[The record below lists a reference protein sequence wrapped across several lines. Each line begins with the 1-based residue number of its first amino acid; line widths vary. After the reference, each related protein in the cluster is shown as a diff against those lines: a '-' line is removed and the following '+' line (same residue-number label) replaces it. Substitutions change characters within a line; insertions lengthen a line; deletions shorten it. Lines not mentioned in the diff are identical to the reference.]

1 MSSSSSTAV
10 AASSSTTTTTT
21 THPEPKNE
29 QEVISIY
36 RQMQSDM
43 QGLIQNLTKMEIEL
57 NEHRYVIYDIVFF
70 CIYYYWLLVQLY
82 YHWCGIYL
90 LYDGRDVM
98 WGRMWW
104 F

>member
-21 THPEPKNE
+21 TPPEPKNE

-57 NEHRYVIYDIVFF
+57 NEHRYVIYDIVVFL
-70 CIYYYWLLVQLY
+70 YLLLLVIGSIILSLVWY
-82 YHWCGIYL
+82 ISII
-90 LYDGRDVM
+90 
-98 WGRMWW
+98 
-104 F
+104 

>member
-57 NEHRYVIYDIVFF
+57 NEHRYVIYDIVVF
-70 CIYYYWLLVQLY
+70 LLFNYTIIGVVYTLSII
-82 YHWCGIYL
+82 WWEGC
-90 LYDGRDVM
+90 DV
-98 WGRMWW
+98 G
-104 F
+104 

>member
-21 THPEPKNE
+21 PEPKNE

-57 NEHRYVIYDIVFF
+57 NEHRYVFMIF
-70 CIYYYWLLVQLY
+70 CIYYLFIGSIILSLVWY
-82 YHWCGIYL
+82 VSI
-90 LYDGRDVM
+90 M
-98 WGRMWW
+98 M
-104 F
+104 

>member
-57 NEHRYVIYDIVFF
+57 NEHRYVIYDIVVFF
-70 CIYYYWLLVQLY
+70 IYYYCLLVQLY
-82 YHWCGIYL
+82 NQCGIYL

-98 WGRMWW
+98 WGRMLW

>member
-1 MSSSSSTAV
+1 MSSSSSSSTAV

-21 THPEPKNE
+21 TTPPEPKNE

-57 NEHRYVIYDIVFF
+57 NEHRYVVF
-70 CIYYYWLLVQLY
+70 I
-82 YHWCGIYL
+82 
-90 LYDGRDVM
+90 
-98 WGRMWW
+98 
-104 F
+104 

>member
-1 MSSSSSTAV
+1 MSSSTAV

-21 THPEPKNE
+21 TPPEPKNE

-57 NEHRYVIYDIVFF
+57 NEHRYVIYDIVVFLLF
-70 CIYYYWLLVQLY
+70 NYTIIGVVYIYYMM
-82 YHWCGIYL
+82 G
-90 LYDGRDVM
+90 GM
-98 WGRMWW
+98 
-104 F
+104 

>member
-21 THPEPKNE
+21 TPPEPKNE

-57 NEHRYVIYDIVFF
+57 NEHRYVIYIVVFF
-70 CIYYYWLLVQLY
+70 CIYYYWLLV
-82 YHWCGIYL
+82 
-90 LYDGRDVM
+90 
-98 WGRMWW
+98 
-104 F
+104 

>member
-21 THPEPKNE
+21 TPPEPKNE

-57 NEHRYVIYDIVFF
+57 NEHRYVIMIF
-70 CIYYYWLLVQLY
+70 CIYFLFIGSIILALVWY
-82 YHWCGIYL
+82 ISII
-90 LYDGRDVM
+90 
-98 WGRMWW
+98 
-104 F
+104 

>member
-57 NEHRYVIYDIVFF
+57 NEHRYVFMI
-70 CIYYYWLLVQLY
+70 
-82 YHWCGIYL
+82 
-90 LYDGRDVM
+90 
-98 WGRMWW
+98 
-104 F
+104 